1 LKGGRYSYLLVVL
14 RTLVKGSS
22 DFLGILLTQ
31 LFVRYRL
38 ALFRQVRYRA
48 LIVTVGT
55 DHIPKA
61 ARDESRVS
69 VSTSAL
75 IARMESKTMH
85 TQQPR

>member
-55 DHIPKA
+55 RGH
-61 ARDESRVS
+61 RNVGTG
-69 VSTSAL
+69 VYV
-75 IARMESKTMH
+75 
-85 TQQPR
+85 